1 MSDKFIRRS
10 RKTAARMVGGE
21 MVVLSVVDSSL
32 YNLNAI
38 ASLVWQAADGATPLR
53 AIVEER
59 IVPQFEID
67 AETAYRD
74 ALELVVALG
83 RHGILEV
90 ADAPLTEETP

>member
-53 AIVEER
+53 AIVEAR
-59 IVPQFEID
+59 IVPHFEID

-83 RHGILEV
+83 QHGILEV
-90 ADAPLTEETP
+90 ADTPITAETP

>member
-32 YNLNAI
+32 YSLNEI
-38 ASLVWQAADGATPLR
+38 ASLVWQAADGTTTLR

-59 IVPQFEID
+59 IVPHFEID

-74 ALELVVALG
+74 ALELVGALG
-83 RHGILEV
+83 HHGILEV
-90 ADAPLTEETP
+90 ADTPLTEETP